1 MCENSVESKEIGL
14 FAVVL
19 MKHIIIDHDR
29 GIMMVWREG
38 STVPE
43 VPILFSVLQSP
54 CCYGSEL
61 KFVRD
66 EMGLYP
72 ARVYKCLGCGK
83 EFKNV

>member
-1 MCENSVESKEIGL
+1 
-14 FAVVL
+14 

-29 GIMMVWREG
+29 GLTFIQ
-38 STVPE
+38 STKTVE
-43 VPILFSVLQSP
+43 PILFSVLQSP
-54 CCYGSEL
+54 CCFGSEL

-72 ARVYKCLGCGK
+72 ARVYKCEKCGK